1 MYIYIDVC
9 VLVHIYIYTPNCHK
23 PNEQDSSWRWLIAC
37 SGNPQALYVMD
48 PLIGVN
54 FHGQATKEVGRGGP
68 KKWEFVA
75 RCPAIFGDFSNQN
88 EDFSVILRI
97 FLAHNNQAPA
107 PWPNKSCVGLE
118 IVQIDIG
125 DSWNSLRYQQTNH
138 VMGVPRNSHQ
148 TAGTSLRS

>member
-1 MYIYIDVC
+1 MYIYVYIYIDVC

-23 PNEQDSSWRWLIAC
+23 PNEQDSNWRWSIAC

-88 EDFSVILRI
+88 GDFSVILLI
-97 FLAHNNQAPA
+97 FLGAQ
-107 PWPNKSCVGLE
+107 
-118 IVQIDIG
+118 
-125 DSWNSLRYQQTNH
+125 
-138 VMGVPRNSHQ
+138 
-148 TAGTSLRS
+148 